1 MVSLLELDQKISIKE
16 EVSRDI
22 TGRENRMD
30 KYLKRLTK
38 KANPIVRM
46 LTSTTFRQQ
55 TLASKKLYDRNK
67 IKEEDLK
74 DEKNNV

>member
-1 MVSLLELDQKISIKE
+1 
-16 EVSRDI
+16 
-22 TGRENRMD
+22 MD

-67 IKEEDLK
+67 IKEKDLK